1 MSAAGGMLGATEI
14 VLQGSYGSMESR
26 PTTLGS
32 GNAAFA
38 LPVLLEQINTE
49 VDINAINGAADE
61 FLTSG
66 PATPLDDLVEPAADQ
81 NVQINTAPKTTVGKQ
96 HGRKTK
102 DVTPWQMAP
111 RVLVVED
118 DNVSRLLLAKTLQLI
133 GCKAD
138 VVSDGPAAVEMMGL
152 NYYDL
157 RLMDINLPSLSG

>member
-1 MSAAGGMLGATEI
+1 MLGATEI

-96 HGRKTK
+96 HGRKTR
-102 DVTPWQMAP
+102 TSLLGRWLPAFWWLRTTISAGCCWQRP
-111 RVLVVED
+111 F
-118 DNVSRLLLAKTLQLI
+118 S
-133 GCKAD
+133 
-138 VVSDGPAAVEMMGL
+138 
-152 NYYDL
+152 
-157 RLMDINLPSLSG
+157 